1 MVVVKWFQRAGIV
14 LLVGVV
20 GISAWRHRD
29 DAWVQA
35 LWRPEAPPKPV
46 VFDNGSVRAAAQ
58 PMVPASAAAKGPDNL
73 PGQMKK
79 CIKGKQVVYTD
90 QPCEAG
96 AKVASVS
103 GGNVTVV
110 PSIAPKP
117 AAPAQGAQAPSGRST
132 LHDALDLN
140 GNDNIRDKMMERAIN
155 R

>member
-1 MVVVKWFQRAGIV
+1 MLNWYRRAGIV
-14 LLVGVV
+14 FLAGVV
-20 GISAWRHRD
+20 GMTAWRHRD

-46 VFDNGSVRAAAQ
+46 VFDNGSVRDSAVPVQ
-58 PMVPASAAAKGPDNL
+58 PPASAAAKGPDNL

-96 AKVASVS
+96 AKVAAVT

-110 PSIAPKP
+110 PSNTPKP
-117 AAPAQGAQAPSGRST
+117 ATQPQGGQAPAGRST

-140 GNDNIRDKMMERAIN
+140 SNDNIRDKMMERAIN

>member
-1 MVVVKWFQRAGIV
+1 MWIWYRRVGIV
-14 LLVGVV
+14 LLAGVV
-20 GISAWRHRD
+20 GMTAWRHRD

-46 VFDNGSVRAAAQ
+46 VFDNGSVRDSAVRMPPQ
-58 PMVPASAAAKGPDNL
+58 PKAEGPDNL

-79 CIKGKQVVYTD
+79 CIKGKQVVYTEL
-90 QPCEAG
+90 PCDAG
-96 AKVASVS
+96 AKVAAVT

-110 PSIAPKP
+110 PSDTPKP
-117 AAPAQGAQAPSGRST
+117 ATQPQGAQAAAGRSN

-140 GNDNIRDKMMERAIN
+140 GNDNLRDKMMERAIN